1 MTTHSNATNDS
12 TSSERGASMVEF
24 ALVVPV
30 LFALLFAIIQFGI
43 AFNRVQALHA
53 AAREGA
59 RSASIST
66 TDLADIDARVI
77 AALDGVSFDAA
88 PTISVTPSNNEPCDG
103 RQGESVRVE
112 LSAPYTIDIPLLF
125 STTIT
130 LEGHGEFRCEA

>member
-1 MTTHSNATNDS
+1 MTADS
-12 TSSERGASMVEF
+12 RTTEHRTSSERGASMVEF
-24 ALVVPV
+24 ALVIPV

-66 TDLADIDARVI
+66 TDLNDIDARVT
-77 AALDGVSFDAA
+77 AALGGVSFDTA
-88 PTISVTPSNNEPCDG
+88 PTVSVTPSVTEPCDG